1 MRHCPMLSQK
11 WVCINKH
18 KTKIKNFIFPLVDMP
33 IIALNNAVT
42 LYDKNIIGEG
52 NYGTV
57 YDYPVNHPFHNICVV
72 KRNKTPD
79 NAESLRKEVA
89 LMDKL
94 KTRLIYNEYNK
105 ILDNLALYT
114 TAFSFGE
121 NIYIVTEKYDMD
133 LEKYLKDNSKKVD
146 INLIEMV
153 RKTIY
158 ETILAFTRCNIVHD
172 DIKPANILVKI
183 NRDTNNVDRIALAD
197 FGIISIYDDQDRLHR
212 TLAKGSPYY
221 MSPMMVQGV
230 DCYLND
236 FWAYACVL
244 LNMTTLYIETH
255 TINRKYFNLIHAE
268 NLFSILYRIS
278 RIPSEITKDEEK
290 FTPKKIVNAMLNEGE
305 NCNDFIDCVKK
316 ETNRLSGKDIKMQ
329 IIKKEEEE
337 RKTIEDIFN
346 TILTIFKRFDKQS
359 IKTDL
364 NEFMQS
370 STRGGAPPGVRG
382 PSTLRTSQRPS
393 SAARSSSIVRASRLS
408 TAVRPSQ
415 RQNTLYSNVLSNE
428 LTPEEKTKVIQYLT
442 GSDKFYYEEPL
453 TIKSDSYKY
462 ISEYYS
468 SNDEIILN
476 EYISKMELIEKLPAY
491 TEEIETEIET
501 KLTNILGKEQMDALE
516 ALYKKENHKMAVR
529 DAIRK
534 KNDKLN

>member
-290 FTPKKIVNAMLNEGE
+290 FTPETIVNAMLNEGE

-453 TIKSDSYKY
+453 TINSDSYKY

-468 SNDEIILN
+468 SNDKEILN
-476 EYISKMELIEKLPAY
+476 EYISKMKRIEELPSY
-491 TEEIETEIET
+491 TALKETEIET
-501 KLTNILGKEQMDALE
+501 KLTEIIGKEQMDALK
-516 ALYKKENHKMAVR
+516 ALYNEQTQPQNGGKRRYTKKK
-529 DAIRK
+529 
-534 KNDKLN
+534 

>member
-1 MRHCPMLSQK
+1 MH
-11 WVCINKH
+11 
-18 KTKIKNFIFPLVDMP
+18 
-33 IIALNNAVT
+33 IIALPNAMLLDDT
-42 LYDKNIIGEG
+42 NPENTIGTG

-57 YDYPVNHPFHNICVV
+57 YDYPINHPFRNRFVV

-94 KTRLIYNEYNK
+94 KTRLIENNYTH

-114 TAFSFGE
+114 AAFSFGE
-121 NIYIVTEKYDMD
+121 YIYIVTEKYDMD
-133 LEKYLKDNSKKVD
+133 LEKYLKDHSKKVD
-146 INLIEMV
+146 INSIEMV
-153 RKTIY
+153 RKTLY

-183 NRDTNNVDRIALAD
+183 EAGTTNVNRIALAD
-197 FGIISIYDDQDRLHR
+197 FGIISIYDDQHRLHR

-244 LNMTTLYIETH
+244 LNMTTLYIEIH

-278 RIPSEITKDEEK
+278 RLPSEITKDEEK

-346 TILTIFKRFDKQS
+346 TILTIFKRFDKQR

-393 SAARSSSIVRASRLS
+393 SAARSSS

-415 RQNTLYSNVLSNE
+415 PSPAALRQSTALRPSQPSPVALRQHPSTVRASQYQRSPYSKVLSNE
-428 LTPEEKTKVIQYLT
+428 LTPEEKTEVIQYLT

-491 TEEIETEIET
+491 TKDKETEIET
-501 KLTNILGKEQMDALE
+501 KLINILGKEQMDALE